1 MFPLSQFE
9 SLEYKFSI
17 NFAFPGWLNEMRN
30 KSLNL
35 QAVKTSPYLWL
46 LSTELLYFVP
56 LLMKTVPNTC
66 PDEQNIRFNNI
77 LTSWTWLQKICDQFL
92 EVQAISKKL
101 WFPWCL
107 LESVTCL
114 NLSPIKVAQW
124 ILMAKSIL
132 PKLSMLT
139 KSHPHKQIHHSS
151 TNDEKRCYNYVISFP
166 QNLYFW

>member
-9 SLEYKFSI
+9 SLEFKFSI
-17 NFAFPGWLNEMRN
+17 NFTFPGWLNEMHN

-66 PDEQNIRFNNI
+66 PDEQNIRFDGI
-77 LTSWTWLQKICDQFL
+77 LTSWTWLQKMCDKFL

-101 WFPWCL
+101 WFSWCL
-107 LESVTCL
+107 LKSVTSV
-114 NLSPIKVAQW
+114 NLPPIKVAQW
-124 ILMAKSIL
+124 ILMAKSMLQKLYML
-132 PKLSMLT
+132 PN
-139 KSHPHKQIHHSS
+139 PH
-151 TNDEKRCYNYVISFP
+151 T
-166 QNLYFW
+166 